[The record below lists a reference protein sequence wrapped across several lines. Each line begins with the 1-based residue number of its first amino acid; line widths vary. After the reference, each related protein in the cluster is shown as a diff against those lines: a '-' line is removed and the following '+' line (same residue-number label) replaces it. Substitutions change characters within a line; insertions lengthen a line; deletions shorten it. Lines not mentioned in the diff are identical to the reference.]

1 MLKIAFA
8 STDQQKVDMH
18 FGGAESLVIY
28 DVSPGRADLVGVME
42 FFKAEKVGES
52 GRAGMTGT
60 VQDKVIPKLEFVDGC
75 AAVYAASIG
84 SNSVRRL
91 MKAGIQPVVVDEG
104 HDIVDLLNEV
114 SLALV
119 YGGLAWVEKARKKA
133 ESLTAESVAPAGDS
147 AGSRKLIASFEEL
160 E

>member
-1 MLKIAFA
+1 M
-8 STDQQKVDMH
+8 Q
-18 FGGAESLVIY
+18 
-28 DVSPGRADLVGVME
+28 
-42 FFKAEKVGES
+42 FFKAEQVGEA

-60 VQDKVIPKLEFVDGC
+60 ILDKVIPKLDFVEGC

-91 MKAGIQPVVVDEG
+91 MLAGIQPIVVDEG

-119 YGGLAWVEKARKKA
+119 YGGLPWVDKAKA
-133 ESLTAESVAPAGDS
+133 KAATAAPAAPKES
-147 AGSRKLIASFEEL
+147 AGSRRLIASVEEL
-160 E
+160 D

>member
-8 STDQQKVDMH
+8 STDQRQVDMH

-28 DVSPGRADLVGVME
+28 DVSPGQADLVGVMGFVKE
-42 FFKAEKVGES
+42 EQVGEA
-52 GRAGMTGT
+52 GRAGISGT
-60 VQDKVIPKLEFVDGC
+60 VADKVIPKLEFVEGC

-119 YGGLAWVEKARKKA
+119 YGGLPWVDKAKA
-133 ESLTAESVAPAGDS
+133 KALKAAPALPAPPS
-147 AGSRKLIASFEEL
+147 NASSRRLVASVEEL